1 MNYKSPEIFQLH
13 PIEFLNSYRF
23 ERTFWK
29 SFFGNIGRGIGG
41 DAIFT
46 VDTDK
51 TTILEQPYG
60 MITLRLK
67 A

>member
-13 PIEFLNSYRF
+13 PIEFLSSDRF

-29 SFFGNIGRGIGG
+29 SFFGIIGRGIVG
-41 DAIFT
+41 DARFT

-51 TTILEQPYG
+51 STILEQPYH
-60 MITLRLK
+60 MVLME
-67 A
+67 